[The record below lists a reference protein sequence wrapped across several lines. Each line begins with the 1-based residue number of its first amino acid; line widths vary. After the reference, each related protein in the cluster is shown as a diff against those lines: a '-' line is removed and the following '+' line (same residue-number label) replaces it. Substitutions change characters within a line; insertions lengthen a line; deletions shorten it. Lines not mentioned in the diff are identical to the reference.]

1 MKRWLIL
8 GDILAIAIVTI
19 IGFATHGEVGL
30 SYVPRMLTTFLPLL
44 AGWFITSPWLG
55 LFETEASLRP
65 DQLWRSVLAAI
76 LSAPLAATLRGFMLG
91 TSILPIFVLVL
102 AGSFALGML
111 AWRALALWLAR
122 RHRL

>member
-44 AGWFITSPWLG
+44 AGWFITSLWLG